1 MCIVAQ
7 YTYVYMYNVYTSM
20 LCMFSTVCVLP
31 HCTHDFPLHIDLCVH
46 GHGLCMGTHLYMYIC
61 TCTYSVSQKSPPLNY
76 SPSPSICPLHSMVE
90 SPHLQSPI
98 LPPHPLCFQY
108 QCLYECVIHHLQV
121 FIPCIWSAG
130 TPRTGPQ
137 AGTAFQPQLPFHT
150 ILYFVVTREYRH

>member
-1 MCIVAQ
+1 MC
-7 YTYVYMYNVYTSM
+7 TCTMYIP
-20 LCMFSTVCVLP
+20 LCCACSPLFVCCHTAHTIF
-31 HCTHDFPLHIDLCVH
+31 HCTLTCACMVMGYVWVH
-46 GHGLCMGTHLYMYIC
+46 TC

-76 SPSPSICPLHSMVE
+76 SHSPSVCPLHSMVE